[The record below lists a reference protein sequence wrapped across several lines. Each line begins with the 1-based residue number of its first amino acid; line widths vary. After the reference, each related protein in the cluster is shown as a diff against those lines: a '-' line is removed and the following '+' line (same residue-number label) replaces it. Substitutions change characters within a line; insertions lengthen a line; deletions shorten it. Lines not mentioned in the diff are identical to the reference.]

1 MVLETYA
8 QQTLPGEAR
17 MKKYDKHDKKQK
29 NGIDWT
35 AIFQKHPE
43 LEAPGYWET
52 VKAMYSKEPNEDD

>member
-1 MVLETYA
+1 
-8 QQTLPGEAR
+8 